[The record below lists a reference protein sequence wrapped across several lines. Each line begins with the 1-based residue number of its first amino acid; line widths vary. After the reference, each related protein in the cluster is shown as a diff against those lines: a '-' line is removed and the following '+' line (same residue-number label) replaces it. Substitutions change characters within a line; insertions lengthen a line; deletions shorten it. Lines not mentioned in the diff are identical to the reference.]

1 MNIIKHKSVFLTI
14 SGIVIAASL
23 LAVAVFGLK
32 LGIDFTGGAQVQVT
46 YGSNMPTSTVL
57 AESFEKAGLGS
68 PLIAPISEGYTIKL
82 RDIGEAQRP
91 LLKEALSVGGTVE
104 YTEKSFTSVGP
115 SIGSELAQKAIIAIL
130 AVVVAIICFIAF
142 SFRHVSLPV
151 ASWKYGMIAITTLAH
166 DIIIPLGLF
175 AVLGHYAGAE
185 VDTLFVVALLT
196 ILGVSVSD
204 TIVIFDR
211 IRENL
216 RLKIS
221 TDFAEIVGKSLSQSF
236 TRSINTSLTVVI
248 VLCALFFFGP
258 EPTKNFSL
266 VLITGMIVGTYSSI
280 FVASPLLVIIE
291 KWQRKANK

>member
-1 MNIIKHKSVFLTI
+1 MNIIKYKSIFLTI
-14 SGIVIAASL
+14 SAVVIGASL
-23 LAVAVFGLK
+23 LAVAIFGLK
-32 LGIDFTGGAQVQVT
+32 LGIDFTGGAQVQVV
-46 YGSNMPTSTVL
+46 YSKDIPESAALV
-57 AESFEKAGLGS
+57 ASFEKAGLGS
-68 PLIAPISEGYTIKL
+68 AVIQPIEGGYTIKL
-82 RDIGEAQRP
+82 RDIGEAERP
-91 LLKEALSVGGTVE
+91 LLKEALSIGGTIE

-115 SIGSELAQKAIIAIL
+115 SIGSELAQKAIIAVL

-175 AVLGHYAGAE
+175 AILGHYAGAE

-236 TRSINTSLTVVI
+236 TRSINTSMTVVI
-248 VLCALFFFGP
+248 VLFALFFFGP

-280 FVASPLLVIIE
+280 FIASPLLVIIE
-291 KWQRKANK
+291 KWQRKGDK

>member
-1 MNIIKHKSVFLTI
+1 MNIIKHKSIFLTI
-14 SGIVIAASL
+14 SGVVIAASL
-23 LAVAVFGLK
+23 LAVVVFGLK
-32 LGIDFTGGAQVQVT
+32 LGIDFTGGAQVQVVYT
-46 YGSNMPTSTVL
+46 ADIPESTVL
-57 AESFEKAGLGS
+57 SQALSQAGLGTS
-68 PLIAPISEGYTIKL
+68 VIQPSEGGYTIKL
-82 RDIGEAQRP
+82 RDIGESERP

-115 SIGSELAQKAIIAIL
+115 SIGSELAQKAIIAII

-175 AVLGHYAGAE
+175 AILGHYAGAE

-216 RLKIS
+216 KLKIS
-221 TDFAEIVGKSLSQSF
+221 ADFTEIVGKSLSQSF

-280 FVASPLLVIIE
+280 FVASPLLVIVQ
-291 KWQRKANK
+291 KWQQKSNK